1 MNIHNLQMLRVSRFD
16 MSADPAK
23 VTAQELADLIQDQL
37 LALPIRGGER
47 IFEAQIARDLGVNRP
62 LVREACR
69 ILGAEGLLSYTH
81 NKGFSISKLTP
92 ESVLHLIEFRIILE
106 RAAFAAVAST
116 ADRTKIV
123 ECMEVAYDDLVHAC
137 EVDNPASQVSTDLAF
152 HRVVIEQTK
161 NPWIIDSYMRLI
173 TQFRYA
179 TRLMSRSLNEFQ
191 VQPETHLVLIDCV
204 KAGDPVWAKEE
215 IKKHIEIFLPN
226 ILQHIENQ

>member
-16 MSADPAK
+16 MPADPTK

-81 NKGFSISKLTP
+81 NKGFSITRLTP

-106 RAAFAAVAST
+106 RAAFAAVAS
-116 ADRTKIV
+116 ASSRSQIV
-123 ECMEVAYDDLVHAC
+123 ERMEAAYDDLVRAC

-152 HRVVIEQTK
+152 HRVVIEETK
-161 NPWIIDSYMRLI
+161 NPWIVDSYMRLI

-179 TRLMSRSLNEFQ
+179 TRLMSRSLSDFQ
-191 VQPETHLVLIDCV
+191 VQPETHLVLIECV
-204 KAGDPVWAKEE
+204 EAGDPVWAQEE